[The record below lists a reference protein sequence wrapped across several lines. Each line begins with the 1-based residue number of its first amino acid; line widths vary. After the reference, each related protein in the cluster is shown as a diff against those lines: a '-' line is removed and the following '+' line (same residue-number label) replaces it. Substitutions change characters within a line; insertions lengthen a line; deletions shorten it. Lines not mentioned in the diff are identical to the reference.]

1 VVVHRCLKEC
11 WLKQFYARTEIDRF
25 FDVRGFSVKSL
36 FASVTQE
43 AFENKRKIVN
53 WKLKWNIATF
63 CFHFHFCQVLEI
75 FICILHIFKEKD
87 WPLNYRLLVVKCNKA
102 LFKLQAVIKTFYN
115 FDFFD
120 KVHFSVGINVSAP
133 LPQFKNNRKEQ
144 I

>member
-53 WKLKWNIATF
+53 WKTEMKCSYILFSFSYSTG
-63 CFHFHFCQVLEI
+63 VEI

-87 WPLNYRLLVVKCNKA
+87 WPLNYRLLLVKCYKA

-115 FDFFD
+115 SNFFD
-120 KVHFSVGINVSAP
+120 KFLFSVGINVSAP
-133 LPQFKNNRKEQ
+133 LPQFKNNWKEQ